1 MRSTNGALG
10 ARATRSSPVQPQTN
24 TSPSPAL
31 RQEAR
36 PCSQARGKRHDQNSG
51 SVSLVSLSSGWG
63 GLSEC
68 GRAHVW
74 EGSRPLTPAHT
85 GAARTRPR
93 AVLDS
98 KSQDVRNIITTIAF
112 MNKIKVRKLSAAIR
126 GTALLPPTAGETQRG
141 AP

>member
-10 ARATRSSPVQPQTN
+10 ARATWGSPVQPQTN
-24 TSPSPAL
+24 TSPSSAL

-36 PCSQARGKRHDQNSG
+36 HAPHLLEGDDQNSG
-51 SVSLVSLSSGWG
+51 SVSLAPLSSGWG

-74 EGSRPLTPAHT
+74 EGSQPLAPAYT
-85 GAARTRPR
+85 GAAGTRPW

-126 GTALLPPTAGETQRG
+126 GTALLPATAGETQRG